1 MIEELERQL
10 ESMKDYHDLRRMVE
24 RLTKEL
30 ADKTKECEALEGPQ
44 ICCRNSIYIVFSRD
58 M

>member
-44 ICCRNSIYIVFSRD
+44 ICCRDSVNVVFSRD